1 MRMANVLD
9 RELFLDDVTYR
20 VFANGKSGLGSGSQ
34 VSDFSVRLPR
44 SFLFLL
50 VRLLAYPFS
59 SKLRTIKP
67 KNPEWRC
74 FFFFK
79 QRRSRTLGRILGF
92 GEIATRCRCWRSVRS
107 HRSTILCVERCYTSR
122 GKQGQG
128 KSLPLLNV
136 LFVLI
141 LIFSDSSQSGDCF
154 TPDYSTHQLD
164 TNVCTFTQSVTCS
177 QCRQLLTKIFVRLLN
192 KC

>member
-79 QRRSRTLGRILGF
+79 QRRSRSY
-92 GEIATRCRCWRSVRS
+92 TRFWRNCDPVSLLAIGTFASFHDIVRRTML
-107 HRSTILCVERCYTSR
+107 HVAWKAGT
-122 GKQGQG
+122 GQIP
-128 KSLPLLNV
+128 SSFECSIRFDSY
-136 LFVLI
+136 LF
-141 LIFSDSSQSGDCF
+141 
-154 TPDYSTHQLD
+154 
-164 TNVCTFTQSVTCS
+164 
-177 QCRQLLTKIFVRLLN
+177 
-192 KC
+192 

>member
-1 MRMANVLD
+1 MLSAHKVDYYQCVDAYVRLANYRRAAGQCFDSGNGITTTGNYSLLFYCISSQKHEDGNVLD

-50 VRLLAYPFS
+50 VRPLAYPFS

-74 FFFFK
+74 FFFLN
-79 QRRSRTLGRILGF
+79 REEV
-92 GEIATRCRCWRSVRS
+92 GE
-107 HRSTILCVERCYTSR
+107 
-122 GKQGQG
+122 
-128 KSLPLLNV
+128 
-136 LFVLI
+136 
-141 LIFSDSSQSGDCF
+141 
-154 TPDYSTHQLD
+154 
-164 TNVCTFTQSVTCS
+164 
-177 QCRQLLTKIFVRLLN
+177 
-192 KC
+192 